1 MNKPINTLAK
11 PKPNLVTKKPE
22 KHLENEKHLKQK
34 NGKGKIYKNN
44 KIKTVKYLDHLFSKE
59 FQY

>member
-34 NGKGKIYKNN
+34 NGKGKIY
-44 KIKTVKYLDHLFSKE
+44 TYG
-59 FQY
+59 